1 MGLMREGPM
10 SKKGRSAI
18 AVRSGRKLGRPAEA
32 EPVYS
37 LALLKGTHEFEAW
50 LDGLVEHTGAGL
62 RSPLIKMALAEYAT
76 RRGFEVP
83 QPRR

>member
-1 MGLMREGPM
+1 MA
-10 SKKGRSAI
+10 KKGTSAV
-18 AVRSGRKLGRPAEA
+18 AARGRSGRKKGRPAEM

-50 LDGLVEHTGAGL
+50 LDGLVGHTGAGL
-62 RSPLIKMALAEYAT
+62 RSPLIKMALAEYAKLN
-76 RRGFEVP
+76 GFDAP

>member
-1 MGLMREGPM
+1 MT
-10 SKKGRSAI
+10 KKGTSASAI
-18 AVRSGRKLGRPAEA
+18 AARVRTGRKLGRPAEA

-50 LDGLVEHTGAGL
+50 LDGLVGHTGAGL
-62 RSPLIKMALAEYAT
+62 RSPCIKRALAEYA
-76 RRGFEVP
+76 RLNGFDAP